1 MDNQEFSTVLTRM
14 DELKALFSFG
24 QRMMPIAKALF
35 DFLQEIV
42 PLLES
47 INLSIQESNAKI
59 PTAARKLDSVTQATE
74 LATTEILDLVDKI
87 AVQITEIKT
96 TVEEMRTTGQAPQFE
111 TSYKSIEEKLDNI
124 EMNTSSIMMSL
135 QVQDITSQQIAA
147 VNHLMAS
154 VQGRLG
160 SLVSDFGKANFDDM
174 KSAEIDFPTDVTFD
188 ANAVYSKSSER
199 QELANNVVSTM
210 STDPSGSALSSQADI
225 DALFAGTK

>member
-1 MDNQEFSTVLTRM
+1 MDNNEFSTVLTRM

-47 INLSIQESNAKI
+47 INVSIQESNAKI
-59 PTAARKLDSVTQATE
+59 PTAARKLNSVTQATE

-87 AVQITEIKT
+87 AIQISEIKT
-96 TVEEMRTTGQAPQFE
+96 TVEDMRKAGENERFE
-111 TSYKSIEEKLDNI
+111 PSYKSIEEKLENI

-147 VNHLMAS
+147 VNHLMES
-154 VQGRLG
+154 VQNRLG
-160 SLVSDFGKANFDDM
+160 TLVNDFGKANFDDM
-174 KSAEIDFPTDVTFD
+174 KSSQIEFPTDVTFD
-188 ANAVYSKSSER
+188 ANAVYNKSSER
-199 QELANNVVSTM
+199 QDLANTVVSSMTE
-210 STDPSGSALSSQADI
+210 GEGNAVSSQADI

>member
-47 INLSIQESNAKI
+47 INVSIQESNSKI
-59 PTAARKLDSVTQATE
+59 PTAARKLNSVTQATE

-87 AVQITEIKT
+87 ALQITEIKG
-96 TVEEMRTTGQAPQFE
+96 TVEDMRKSGDGPKFE
-111 TSYKSIEEKLDNI
+111 PSYKSIEEKLENI

-147 VNHLMAS
+147 VNHLMES

-160 SLVSDFGKANFDDM
+160 ALVEDFGKANFEDIRGS
-174 KSAEIDFPTDVTFD
+174 KVDFPTDVTFD
-188 ANAVYSKSSER
+188 ANAVYTKSSDR
-199 QELANNVVSTM
+199 QELANNVVTQM
-210 STDPSGSALSSQADI
+210 TEPDAAPFSSQADI
-225 DALFAGTK
+225 DALFASTK

>member
-1 MDNQEFSTVLTRM
+1 MDNKEFSTVLTRM

-47 INLSIQESNAKI
+47 INVSIQESNSKI

-87 AVQITEIKT
+87 ALQLNDIRT
-96 TVEEMRTTGQAPQFE
+96 TVGEMRTEGGGEKFE
-111 TSYKSIEEKLDNI
+111 PSFKSIETTLENI

-160 SLVSDFGKANFDDM
+160 SLVDDFGRANFDDM
-174 KSAEIDFPTDVTFD
+174 KSTNVEFPSDVTFD
-188 ANAVYSKSSER
+188 ANAIYSKATDR
-199 QELANNVVSTM
+199 QELANDVVNKLIP
-210 STDPSGSALSSQADI
+210 DANAFSSQADI
-225 DALFAGTK
+225 DALFASPK

>member
-1 MDNQEFSTVLTRM
+1 MDNKEFSTVLTRM

-47 INLSIQESNAKI
+47 INVSIQESNAKI
-59 PTAARKLDSVTQATE
+59 PTAARKLNSVTQATE

-87 AVQITEIKT
+87 AVQLTEIRT
-96 TVEEMRTTGQAPQFE
+96 TVEGMRQLGETEKFE
-111 TSYKSIEEKLDNI
+111 PSYKTIEEKLDNI

-160 SLVSDFGKANFDDM
+160 SLVDDFGKANFDDM
-174 KSAEIDFPTDVTFD
+174 KSNAIEFPTDVTFD
-188 ANAVYSKSSER
+188 ANAVYNKSSER
-199 QELANNVVSTM
+199 QDLANNVVSSMTAEGEGT
-210 STDPSGSALSSQADI
+210 SFSSQADI

>member
-1 MDNQEFSTVLTRM
+1 MDNKEFSTVLTRM

-47 INLSIQESNAKI
+47 INVSIQESNSKI

-87 AVQITEIKT
+87 ALQLTDIKT
-96 TVEEMRTTGQAPQFE
+96 TVEDMRTAGGGEKFE
-111 TSYKSIEEKLDNI
+111 PSFKSIETTLENI

-160 SLVSDFGKANFDDM
+160 SLVDDFGRANFDDM
-174 KSAEIDFPTDVTFD
+174 KSTNVEFPSDVTFD
-188 ANAVYSKSSER
+188 ANAIYSKATDR
-199 QELANNVVSTM
+199 QELANDVVNKLLE
-210 STDPSGSALSSQADI
+210 PEANPFSSQADI
-225 DALFAGTK
+225 DALFASPK

>member
-1 MDNQEFSTVLTRM
+1 MDNKEFSTVLTRM

-47 INLSIQESNAKI
+47 INISIQESNSKI
-59 PTAARKLDSVTQATE
+59 PTAARKLNSVTQATE
-74 LATTEILDLVDKI
+74 LATTEILDIVDKI
-87 AVQITEIKT
+87 AVQITEIKG
-96 TVEEMRTTGQAPQFE
+96 TVEDMRKASENNKFE
-111 TSYKSIEEKLDNI
+111 PSYKSIEEKLDNI
-124 EMNTSSIMMSL
+124 EMNTTSIMMSL

-147 VNHLMAS
+147 VNHLMES

-174 KSAEIDFPTDVTFD
+174 KSSKVEFPTDVTFD
-188 ANAVYSKSSER
+188 ANAVYTKATDR
-199 QELANNVVSTM
+199 QELANNVMTQM
-210 STDPSGSALSSQADI
+210 ADPEATPFSSQADI
-225 DALFAGTK
+225 DALFATGK

>member
-1 MDNQEFSTVLTRM
+1 MDNKEFSTVLTRM

-59 PTAARKLDSVTQATE
+59 PTAARKLNSVTQATE

-87 AVQITEIKT
+87 AVQITEIKS
-96 TVEEMRTTGQAPQFE
+96 TVEGMRTQSENDKFE
-111 TSYKSIEEKLDNI
+111 PSYKSIEEKLDNI
-124 EMNTSSIMMSL
+124 EMNTNSIMMSL

-147 VNHLMAS
+147 VNHLMES

-160 SLVSDFGKANFDDM
+160 SLVDDFGKANFDEM
-174 KSAEIDFPTDVTFD
+174 KGNSIDFPTDVTFD
-188 ANAVYSKSSER
+188 ANAVYNKSTER
-199 QELANNVVSTM
+199 QELANDVVSSM
-210 STDPSGSALSSQADI
+210 STESESSSFSSQADI